1 MTTEV
6 RFLDHNDLDNYINL
20 FNKSEYLMKVKKT
33 EEETNKFISS
43 ITADFNNPNSV
54 SKYVGAFTDGSM
66 TATVCGKFWKNTPF
80 WFLKNSFNITAPG
93 LNAGVQYA
101 KVFRSMCQLLQAH
114 AEDNGYYG
122 FYTRRPYTHAVPF
135 EKLVNRF
142 GDRYIVFHEE
152 FYPAG
157 APVSKLLH
165 RPFFNDSEIAEIDF
179 LITLAM
185 LRPELR
191 IDILDKKHSKS
202 SMYKKEDF
210 ETK

>member
-1 MTTEV
+1 
-6 RFLDHNDLDNYINL
+6 
-20 FNKSEYLMKVKKT
+20 
-33 EEETNKFISS
+33 
-43 ITADFNNPNSV
+43 
-54 SKYVGAFTDGSM
+54 
-66 TATVCGKFWKNTPF
+66 
-80 WFLKNSFNITAPG
+80 
-93 LNAGVQYA
+93 
-101 KVFRSMCQLLQAH
+101 MCQLLQAH